1 MKTDLVEVIGGV
13 EAQMA
18 GEAVG
23 VLREAG
29 IPVDVRFA
37 AIDLLKV
44 TRPGRIQ
51 SLAYVYVAPGDLDRA
66 RELLAVKGFPTR
78 PAAGTEATFE
88 EEASS
93 TGPADES
100 VRDFLDGKP

>member
-18 GEAVG
+18 GEAAG

-29 IPVDVRFA
+29 IPVDVRSA

-51 SLAYVYVAPGDLDRA
+51 SLAYVYVAPGDLERA
-66 RELLAVKGFPTR
+66 REMLAVGGFPTK
-78 PAAGTEATFE
+78 PAPGAEETFE
-88 EEASS
+88 EEAAS
-93 TGPADES
+93 TSPADKS
-100 VRDFLDGKP
+100 IRDFLDGKK